1 MDFIHHTVF
10 LSCLRVFISL
20 LLCTGG
26 KLRLSHT

>member
-10 LSCLRVFISL
+10 LFFLRVFISL
-20 LLCTGG
+20 LLCTDG

>member
-10 LSCLRVFISL
+10 LSFLCVFISL

>member
-1 MDFIHHTVF
+1 MDFIHHAVF
-10 LSCLRVFISL
+10 LFFLRVFISL

>member
-1 MDFIHHTVF
+1 MDFIRYVFF
-10 LSCLRVFISL
+10 LSCLRIFISL